1 MKLRKTILALLLGV
15 FSLWVI
21 AFAWIHVSYSSS
33 LPGAP
38 DEKTG
43 HIYRMVVN
51 HGFVRYGSAG
61 ELHVLQAIEDFQPVA
76 ILLFLLAVVLG
87 MSWGIFQIAKGRKS
101 GDHAA

>member
-21 AFAWIHVSYSSS
+21 TTAWIHVSYSSS

-51 HGFVRYGSAG
+51 HGFVCYGSEREFQIFKA
-61 ELHVLQAIEDFQPVA
+61 VEDFEPVA
-76 ILLFLLAVVLG
+76 ILLFLLAAVLG
-87 MSWGIFQIAKGRKS
+87 MSWGIFQIAKGRKPNE
-101 GDHAA
+101 

>member
-1 MKLRKTILALLLGV
+1 MKFRKAILALLLGV

-21 AFAWIHVSYSSS
+21 VSASIHVFYSSR

-61 ELHVLQAIEDFQPVA
+61 ELHLLQAVEDFQPVA
-76 ILLFLLAVVLG
+76 ICLFLLAAVLG
-87 MSWGIFQIAKGRKS
+87 MSWGIVQIAKGRKS
-101 GDHAA
+101 NG

>member
-21 AFAWIHVSYSSS
+21 AFAWIHVSYSSN

-51 HGFVRYGSAG
+51 HGFIRYGT
-61 ELHVLQAIEDFQPVA
+61 EQEFHTLKMVEDFQMIA
-76 ILLFLLAVVLG
+76 ALAFLLAVVLS
-87 MSWGIFQIAKGRKS
+87 MSWGIIKIAKGRKLS
-101 GDHAA
+101 E